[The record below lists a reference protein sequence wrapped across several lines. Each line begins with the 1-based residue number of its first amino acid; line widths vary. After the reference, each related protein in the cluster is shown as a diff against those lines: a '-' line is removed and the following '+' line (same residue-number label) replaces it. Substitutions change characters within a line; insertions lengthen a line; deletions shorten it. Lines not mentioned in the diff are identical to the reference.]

1 MAAGR
6 LESCAGLTLN
16 LGVRYDVQ
24 LGVHSEDVVL
34 LPWLDGNMPHDL
46 NNIAPRLG
54 FAWSMDDRTVL
65 RGELR
70 AVLYAGLH
78 R

>member
-1 MAAGR
+1 M
-6 LESCAGLTLN
+6 
-16 LGVRYDVQ
+16 
-24 LGVHSEDVVL
+24 L

-70 AVLYAGLH
+70 VFFTQVSTDEAHQSALH
-78 R
+78 RQRRGAAERRTC